1 MAEDSDVR
9 VADSVIEESDLNTPE
24 AMPEGPDQHD
34 LVVVI
39 EEIDQHPLR
48 SKWNIPI
55 SVFFRDL
62 RHVFKRDELGREI
75 WGIAFPAALA
85 LAADPVASLID
96 TAFIGRLG
104 PVEIAAV
111 GVSIA
116 IFNQASK
123 VTIFPLVSITTSF
136 VAEEETIRKTCASLE
151 EDENPKKCSTKNT
164 EMKELMPDDEMLKKL
179 ERGSTNNREV
189 KDLVP
194 TEDFSA
200 TTCKS
205 TPIFSS
211 KPKKS
216 KLSKERRHIPSAS
229 TALVLGGIL
238 GLLQTLFLIFGAKLL
253 LSLMGIKSDSP
264 MMTPARKYLTLRAL
278 GAPAVL
284 LSLAMQ
290 GVFRGFKDTKTP
302 LYATVAGDLTNI
314 VLDPILI
321 FVCGLGVSGAAI
333 AHVLSQYLISL
344 ILLLRLMKQVNLLP
358 PSCKDLQ
365 FRRFLKNGVLLL
377 ARVIA
382 ATICV
387 TLAASMAARLGSIP
401 MAAFQVCLQV
411 WMTSS
416 LLADGLAVAGQAIL
430 ASAFAEKDYDRA
442 IAAGVR
448 VLQMGFVLGMG
459 LAVLVGVGLR
469 FGSGVFSKDINVQHL
484 IFVGIPFIAATQ
496 PINCL
501 AFVLDGV
508 NFGASDFAY
517 SAYSMVTVSLISIA
531 SLFLLSKSNGYVGIW
546 VALTIYMVLRAL
558 VGLGRMG
565 TGSGPWRFIRE
576 GLLPQRL

>member
-34 LVVVI
+34 PVVVI

-401 MAAFQVCLQV
+401 MASFQVCLQV

-546 VALTIYMVLRAL
+546 VALTIYMILRAL